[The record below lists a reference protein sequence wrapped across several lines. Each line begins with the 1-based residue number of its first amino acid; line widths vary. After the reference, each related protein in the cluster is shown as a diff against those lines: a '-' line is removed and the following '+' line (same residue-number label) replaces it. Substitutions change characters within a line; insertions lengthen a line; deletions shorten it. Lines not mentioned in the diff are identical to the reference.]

1 MIEVRVGAHVV
12 LRTWTSNVEQ
22 IATLHVAAIRR
33 FRRGRGFPATF
44 VGYDNDLDRQPAGH
58 RTVWFSPSV
67 PVVFDYGTDYEPTT
81 RIEESQVAGAMA
93 EMDSSAFGVIVVNA
107 GVATAFTVE

>member
-1 MIEVRVGAHVV
+1 MIEIRVGADVV

-33 FRRGRGFPATF
+33 FRLGLGFPATF
-44 VGYDNDLDRQPAGH
+44 VGYDNDLDRRPAGH

-67 PVVFDYGTDYEPTT
+67 PVVFDYGTDYQPTG
-81 RIEESQVAGAMA
+81 IDEGQVSRATE
-93 EMDSSAFGVIVVNA
+93 EMDTSEFGVIVLNA
-107 GVATAFTVE
+107 CIPTPFSVER

>member
-1 MIEVRVGAHVV
+1 MIEIRVGADVV

-22 IATLHVAAIRR
+22 IATLHVAAIRQ

-67 PVVFDYGTDYEPTT
+67 PVVFDYGTDYQP
-81 RIEESQVAGAMA
+81 IGIDESQVSRAMG
-93 EMDSSAFGVIVVNA
+93 EMDTGEFGVIVLNA
-107 GVATAFTVE
+107 CIPGPFTIEV